1 MPRDSVH
8 AIAQGRVWT
17 GNAGLGNGLVD
28 ALGGLD
34 RAIDAAATLAE
45 LEEYRTTDYPKVKDP
60 IQQLM
65 EEWLGEDN
73 VRARAMLKY
82 QLGDHY
88 EQYRLVKDL
97 AESKGVQARMPY
109 LLSY

>member
-1 MPRDSVH
+1 
-8 AIAQGRVWT
+8 
-17 GNAGLGNGLVD
+17 
-28 ALGGLD
+28 
-34 RAIDAAATLAE
+34 
-45 LEEYRTTDYPKVKDP
+45 
-60 IQQLM
+60 M